1 MNAEVKTGE
10 TALDRAIEKK
20 RQDEAEVE
28 AEKEKIIAALRAELK
43 PLAVQAA
50 GWLKE
55 IESYIPTV
63 LECVDKI
70 ERTDYVK
77 LFHVARFANELRA
90 AAMNNPGM
98 IREGLKHYAQLS
110 TKELRPGIRHLDSA
124 AAIRADIKA
133 QLSIARGCLGSLKA
147 GVERL
152 RSIVEHDE
160 ERREY
165 ERSIGMS
172 RL

>member
-10 TALDRAIEKK
+10 TALDRAIERK
-20 RQDEAEVE
+20 RQTEIELE
-28 AEKEKIIAALRAELK
+28 AEKEKIIAALRAELG

-55 IESYIPTV
+55 IEAYAATAI
-63 LECVDKI
+63 DWANKI
-70 ERTDYVK
+70 EQTDHVK
-77 LFHVARFANELRA
+77 LFHVARFADELRA

-98 IREGLKHYAQLS
+98 IREGLKHYNQLS

-133 QLSIARGCLGSLKA
+133 QLSVARGCRRSLEA
-147 GVERL
+147 GVEKL

-160 ERREY
+160 EKRAY
-165 ERSIGMS
+165 EKSIGMPVF
-172 RL
+172 